1 MHFISQDGFW
11 LCMRRSRR
19 MHLSSAGWRCSLHP
33 CCPSSS
39 WHLSPL
45 GPRCIANEGLVNH
58 TPVCCVMEAGG
69 PAPWLIPSPLSPSFP
84 SVSIPPSF
92 LFCLNK
98 PPPFPYP
105 SDFKPALSFL
115 QSALS
120 FLDAALCFPGVCT
133 SGWGRPERMAE
144 AYLWE
149 ELVRRC
155 ELNPWLISEHDTV
168 SEPRCCANTSSED
181 CVCVCVRW
189 REKELRVSGI
199 KNKRVREES
208 ERERRQPAEAETDY
222 ALSFF
227 YVPFIFCCCFASIQG
242 CAMNWGVANSHQFVK
257 SSLTVVWAVGGGEEG
272 AAADA
277 SPPIAEW
284 LLGTGP
290 CWAGPGR
297 QNMPLHFTRH
307 CCIKICAE
315 TCTLWQCFAKFRDI
329 TGH

>member
-1 MHFISQDGFW
+1 
-11 LCMRRSRR
+11 
-19 MHLSSAGWRCSLHP
+19 MHLSFAGWRCSLHP

-39 WHLSPL
+39 WHLPPL

-98 PPPFPYP
+98 PSPFPYP

-120 FLDAALCFPGVCT
+120 LLHAALCFPGVCT
-133 SGWGRPERMAE
+133 SGSGCPERMAE

-168 SEPRCCANTSSED
+168 SEPRCSTNTSSED
-181 CVCVCVRW
+181 CV
-189 REKELRVSGI
+189 RVWG
-199 KNKRVREES
+199 
-208 ERERRQPAEAETDY
+208 RERKRWGLGGSRTREWKKKKKKKRAGEET
-222 ALSFF
+222 AGRGRNWLCSLFLLCA
-227 YVPFIFCCCFASIQG
+227 FIFCCCFASIQG

-307 CCIKICAE
+307 CCIKIRAE
-315 TCTLWQCFAKFRDI
+315 TCMLWQCFAKFRDI